1 MGIAVSVP
9 VEGEALDSY
18 AQLGVGELNDYVVI
32 MKAIL
37 KRYNLTGRTYND
49 MLRTS
54 KQNRNKTLRDF
65 IIRSLCYFE
74 H

>member
-1 MGIAVSVP
+1 MSFPKVVQKAVEKGQEFP
-9 VEGEALDSY
+9 VC
-18 AQLGVGELNDYVVI
+18 LNDYVVI